1 MTVVFDRG
9 GYSPKLFVRLDKL
22 GFDVM
27 TYRKGK
33 TVAWPTSHFVEE
45 TLEVDGR
52 QYGYRLAERNRVRTG
67 RLRAKTKKVSSKA
80 GPQFLWMREVRVLRS
95 DGRQTAILTTNKEL
109 EKAMVAY
116 RQFNRWRQENFFK

>member
-67 RLRAKTKKVSSKA
+67 RLRAKTKKACSKA